1 MTRNAIVGMLLR
13 EMAEEMPIVLRALP
27 DDRLWSAI
35 VAGLLADEDVDTLA
49 ERIAEL
55 QITAAGAADWREVY
69 GALQDMVNET
79 AIGPWSP
86 TTAMES
92 VRAAY

>member
-13 EMAEEMPIVLRALP
+13 EMAEEMPIVLRSLP

-55 QITAAGAADWREVY
+55 QISAAEAVDWRDVY
-69 GALQDMVNET
+69 SALQDMVNDT
-79 AIGPWSP
+79 AIGHWSP
-86 TTAMES
+86 PTAVEPA
-92 VRAAY
+92 RATY

>member
-1 MTRNAIVGMLLR
+1 MTRNTIVSMLLR

-35 VAGLLADEDVDTLA
+35 VDGLLADDDIETLE

-55 QITAAGAADWREVY
+55 RVSAIESADWREVY
-69 GALQDMVNET
+69 GALREMVNES
-79 AIGPWSP
+79 ISGHWSP
-86 TTAMES
+86 SPAMETVS
-92 VRAAY
+92 AVY